1 MAPKI
6 NVDISGR
13 LSTDPNGPETPYVVY
28 LHQVELLAEN
38 QYIHKAWEFTH
49 PLPFDVSARIAE
61 MRASG
66 LTEGYN
72 EHNIR
77 FSKCTFKIPRRG
89 VVHGLGGYFESVLY
103 GNVEMS
109 TRPDTIDAK
118 SKDMTSWFPI
128 FFPLKVCDFS
138 HTQPQRGSLACI
150 RQGLTYFLILQNSI
164 YVPDLS
170 ELDVSIWRL
179 TDDKKVWYEWI
190 VEAYTI
196 LDDSQRFRLGV
207 SDLHSSK
214 KVACLM

>member
-6 NVDISGR
+6 HADISSR
-13 LSTDPNGPETPYVVY
+13 ISADPNGPETPYVVY

-38 QYIHKAWEFTH
+38 QYIHNAWEFRH
-49 PLPFDVSARIAE
+49 PLPVDATARTAE
-61 MRASG
+61 IQASG

-103 GNVEMS
+103 GDVEMS

-118 SKDMTSWFPI
+118 SKDMISWFPI
-128 FFPLKVCDFS
+128 FFPLKVRDFS
-138 HTQPQRGSLACI
+138 HTMAG
-150 RQGLTYFLILQNSI
+150 TYILLMLQNPI

-170 ELDVSIWRL
+170 ELDVSMWRL
-179 TDDKKVWYEWI
+179 TDDKKVWYEWV

-196 LDDSQRFRLGV
+196 LDNDQRFRLGV